1 MVQLTHSADYRAPR
15 LESSIPGIIK
25 AAMVDVVTPLRAT
38 IDAMAVRTAVYENG
52 QGTTKEVKALQASIP
67 ELMKDVDQLKSTDM
81 SMDLGTLDIHD
92 VPKMPPSTNIDDVR
106 V

>member
-15 LESSIPGIIK
+15 LESSILGIIK